1 MERLPGY
8 WYLHPLCGVG
18 RGRAVGRGCEWRD
31 YLVTGTYIPCVGWG
45 GVGQWDEVVNGETT
59 WLLVPT
65 SPVWGGAG

>member
-8 WYLHPLCGVG
+8 WYLHPLCGAG
-18 RGRAVGRGCEWRD
+18 R
-31 YLVTGTYIPCVGWG
+31 G
-45 GVGQWDEVVNGETT
+45 GVGQWDEAVNGETT